1 MVLNHILNYMRPKK
15 LCFSPKKSNV
25 SLFYSLI
32 RYIYI
37 YMKTTIVS
45 YFNWSVQ
52 LSNVSWRLSPFLA
65 SESIQLSLLFLLNCK
80 RCSCR
85 HFFFVLSF
93 FFFSDQPFFF
103 RFALLFLVKQCLAL
117 KQKTDLR
124 EYFVVVCTFPWNKL
138 LWIKFM
144 FIVLPQWKQHKV
156 INPLAR

>member
-1 MVLNHILNYMRPKK
+1 
-15 LCFSPKKSNV
+15 
-25 SLFYSLI
+25 
-32 RYIYI
+32 
-37 YMKTTIVS
+37 MKTTIVCRAKELS
-45 YFNWSVQ
+45 CNWSVQ
-52 LSNVSWRLSPFLA
+52 RSNLSWRLTGVLSTLFVISSPFLA
-65 SESIQLSLLFLLNCK
+65 SESIQLSLLFLLNWK

-85 HFFFVLSF
+85 HFFFAFSF
-93 FFFSDQPFFF
+93 FFFHTSLFF
-103 RFALLFLVKQCLAL
+103 RFALRFLVKQCLAL